1 MLQYLESL
9 NIVRGVKL
17 MGSSL
22 NTKGIQKEILRLG
35 TPVFIEVLLGTLFG
49 MVDMIML
56 GRAGDVAT
64 STASIAAV
72 GITNQVVFI
81 GLSMVQALN
90 TGATAMVARYVGAKR
105 TDKIES
111 IVKHIILL
119 TQILLVVPIF
129 IIGQGFTVNV
139 MSFIGAQADVIAIG
153 TSYFR
158 VILIGFIFQAFN
170 FSMVASLR
178 GAGDTKTPMRINV
191 TTNLLNVFGNA
202 ILIYGLLGFP
212 ALGVTGAGIST
223 AISHV
228 IGTVLMIRHISGK
241 KTIISLSLKNKF
253 KFDKDILYNLV
264 KIGLPAS
271 LEQVALRGGIL
282 MFTRL
287 VAGLGTVAYATHQI
301 GINILSLSFTPGQAF
316 GIAASTLTGRSLGE
330 EKPDLAEKYISQSMR
345 IGVVISLVMSLVF
358 FFFGPYV
365 AILYTNSSEVVEN
378 AGNILKL
385 MAFIMPFQGSQL
397 ITAGGLRG
405 AGDTIWTLITTFIG
419 ILGIRLVLG
428 YIFVRVLNLGLV
440 GAWYAIL
447 ADQIIRWVLIR
458 IRFKTEKWKYIIIR

>member
-1 MLQYLESL
+1 MEETL
-9 NIVRGVKL
+9 NI
-17 MGSSL
+17 
-22 NTKGIQKEILRLG
+22 KGIRKEILRLG
-35 TPVFIEVLLGTLFG
+35 SPVFIEVLLGTLFG

-81 GLSMVQALN
+81 GLSLVQALN
-90 TGATAMVARYVGAKR
+90 AGATAMVARYMGAKR

-119 TQILLVVPIF
+119 TQGLLVLPILL
-129 IIGQGFTVNV
+129 IGQGFTVNV
-139 MSFIGAQADVIAIG
+139 MSFIGAQADTIAIG
-153 TSYFR
+153 ASYFR
-158 VILIGFIFQAFN
+158 VILIGFVFQAFN
-170 FSMVASLR
+170 FSLVASLR
-178 GAGDTKTPMRINV
+178 GAGDTKTPMRINI

-223 AISHV
+223 ALSHV
-228 IGTVLMIRHISGK
+228 IGTILMLIHLKGDKS
-241 KTIISLSLKNKF
+241 IITLRLKNKF

-271 LEQVALRGGIL
+271 LEQVALRTGIL

-330 EKPDLAEKYISQSMR
+330 ENPELAENYIKQCNR
-345 IGVVISLVMSLVF
+345 IGVIISLGMSVIF
-358 FFFGPYV
+358 FFFGPLV
-365 AILYTNSSEVVEN
+365 AMLYTNSSEVVSS

-405 AGDTIWTLITTFIG
+405 AGDTIWTLISTFIG
-419 ILGIRLVLG
+419 ILGVRLVLA
-428 YIFVRVLNLGLV
+428 YIFVRVLNLGLM

-447 ADQIIRWVLIR
+447 TDQAIRWFLIR
-458 IRFKTEKWKYIIIR
+458 GRFKTNKWKYITIR